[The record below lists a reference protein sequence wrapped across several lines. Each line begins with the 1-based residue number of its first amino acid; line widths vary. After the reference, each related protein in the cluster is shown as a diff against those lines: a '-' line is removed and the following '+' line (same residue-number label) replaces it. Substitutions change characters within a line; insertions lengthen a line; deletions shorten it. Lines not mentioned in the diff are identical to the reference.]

1 MIQLQEGTY
10 FGDHI
15 KSVQNNW
22 VTLSITQ
29 YDKNMVIKD
38 HHHENHYLSLLV
50 QGEYLEEN
58 GNYSGLIRPGE
69 LLYRPSFYTHRNQ
82 FNELQGTCFNI
93 ELKPEWKEVFDYQAK
108 LPEKYLH
115 LKNIHFSALYKLL
128 YNFKTYNQEDEC
140 IEFIT
145 EWLDVVNGKLPVS
158 NQPWLPSIISILKNE
173 LNQFHSLARLSDR
186 IRVHPVYMARV
197 FKSKTGCTIGE
208 YQLKEKLSNA
218 VPMLLNHEHSIS
230 DISFTFGFY
239 DDAHFIRS
247 FKKLYG
253 VSPHQFRL
261 KLNR

>member
-10 FGDHI
+10 FGEHI
-15 KSVQNNW
+15 KSIQNDW

-29 YDKNMVIKD
+29 YDKNTVIED

-50 QGEYLEEN
+50 KGEYIEETEN
-58 GNYSGLIRPGE
+58 HSELIRPGE
-69 LLYRPSFYTHRNQ
+69 LLFRPSFYKHRNR

-93 ELKPEWKEVFDYQAK
+93 ELKPEWKDVFDFQTS
-108 LPEKYLH
+108 LPQKYLH
-115 LKNIHFSALYKLL
+115 FKNARFSALYKLL
-128 YNFKTYNQEDEC
+128 YNFKTLSQEDDC

-145 EWLDVVNGKLPVS
+145 EWLDVVNEKLTVS
-158 NQPWLPSIISILKNE
+158 NQPWLSSILSILKNE
-173 LNQFHSLARLSDR
+173 LNHFHSLAELSDR
-186 IRVHPVYMARV
+186 IHVHPVYMARV

-208 YQLKEKLSNA
+208 YQLREKLSNS
-218 VPMLLNHEHSIS
+218 VPMLLNQQNSIS

-247 FKKLYG
+247 FKNLFG

-261 KLNR
+261 KVNR